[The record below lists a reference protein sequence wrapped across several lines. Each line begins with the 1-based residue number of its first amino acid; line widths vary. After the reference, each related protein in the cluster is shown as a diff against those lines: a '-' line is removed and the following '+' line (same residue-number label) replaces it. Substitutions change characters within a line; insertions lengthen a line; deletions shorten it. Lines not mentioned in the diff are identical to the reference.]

1 MAIASHE
8 DRPSPPPRGLAGL
21 PRLVLFGLAAGL
33 AGCGG
38 SGRIHIAS
46 LNYRAID
53 PPAGPAPGVT
63 TLDLERCYW
72 WTDEKGQV
80 CVSMEREV
88 PSLLG
93 RLARFTF
100 QMSLVLEKPPAGR
113 ARDYSVAKRELR
125 ALARVGPA
133 QSRFTSVA
141 GIVAL
146 YREPGDRL
154 RGSFRL
160 LAAREVNGLLGGWSR
175 PSGYLMTGT
184 FVAVHD
190 PRRGRVIADAT
201 EAFGWQRD
209 TPQRTT
215 ERAESAGRA
224 PTD

>member
-1 MAIASHE
+1 MAIASLE
-8 DRPSPPPRGLAGL
+8 DRPSPQRRGLAYL
-21 PRLVLFGLAAGL
+21 QRLVLLGLAAVL

-46 LNYRAID
+46 LNYRTID
-53 PPAGPAPGVT
+53 PPAGPAPGVV

-72 WTDEKGQV
+72 WTDERGQV
-80 CVSMEREV
+80 WIAMERDV

-93 RLARFTF
+93 RIGRFTF
-100 QMSLVLEKPPAGR
+100 QMSLVLEEPPAGR

-146 YREPGDRL
+146 YSEPGNRL

-190 PRRGRVIADAT
+190 PQRGRVIAEAT

-209 TPQRTT
+209 TPRRAA
-215 ERAESAGRA
+215 ERVKSGGRA

>member
-1 MAIASHE
+1 MAIASLE
-8 DRPSPPPRGLAGL
+8 DRPSPQR
-21 PRLVLFGLAAGL
+21 RLHSAFARIAVLGLAAVL

-46 LNYRAID
+46 LNYRTID
-53 PPAGPAPGVT
+53 PPAGPAPGVAA
-63 TLDLERCYW
+63 LDLERCYW

-80 CVSMEREV
+80 CVSMERDV

-93 RLARFTF
+93 RIGRFTF
-100 QMSLVLEKPPAGR
+100 QMSLVLEEPPAGR
-113 ARDYSVAKRELR
+113 ARDYTVAKRELR

-146 YREPGDRL
+146 YSEPGDRL

-175 PSGYLMTGT
+175 PSSYLMTGT

-190 PRRGRVIADAT
+190 PQRGRAIAEAT

-209 TPQRTT
+209 APPRAA
-215 ERAESAGRA
+215 ERAESGVRA